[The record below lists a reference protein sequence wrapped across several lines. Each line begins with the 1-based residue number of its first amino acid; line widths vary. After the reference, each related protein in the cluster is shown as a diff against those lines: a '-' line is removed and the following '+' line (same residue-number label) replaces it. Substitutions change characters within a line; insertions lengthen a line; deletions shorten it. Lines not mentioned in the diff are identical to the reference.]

1 MSVLDLEIRS
11 ALVLMFNGSCF
22 HFCRESVASMRL
34 PCSLNVKGVC
44 EKLKKV
50 DGGNLKKDD
59 AVKKMKF
66 LSK

>member
-1 MSVLDLEIRS
+1 
-11 ALVLMFNGSCF
+11 
-22 HFCRESVASMRL
+22 MRL

-66 LSK
+66 LSKLVLVFASVSI